1 MKFAIKF
8 FQGAF
13 YLQCTLLFG
22 SFTAFAQM
30 KPNITSP
37 PSGVLN
43 INETS
48 VAAQSSATERIETI
62 GFSFSDAH
70 PLSLREAI
78 EMALVNNPDV
88 KLVQKN
94 GQLAQCD
101 LKAAYGDYDARVAF
115 SSRFERER
123 TPGTNIFNSGSNAIS
138 ILTRNHINAIQVEKN
153 LPRWGSILNGE
164 FSATRNFSTDPFNT
178 FRASTLT
185 SLTFSLTQP
194 LGRGRNFD
202 ATRRRIEIARRNLTL
217 TDYEFRQR
225 AIETVAA
232 VQRAYWD
239 LAFALKNLQVQQ
251 EALRNTEAQRVHI
264 ERLIAEGRLAPVETL
279 AVEAEIAQF
288 SKERLTAVAGVVHA
302 ENELKK
308 LIAAPDDEKLPRQS
322 LLPTDDIHLAPPT
335 LVLDEAVKTAMEN
348 RLEIQRQN
356 IAQEINGIERRFA
369 REQVKP
375 QIDVTASYGL
385 NGFAGRPA
393 PTILGHLDGNAAR
406 SPAPPQ
412 LLTGGYGQSLNN
424 LFQNRFNTFRVGV
437 SVSLPLRNTAAKAEL
452 SRTTL
457 EAEKL
462 EIEKRKTLQIIR
474 IEVEN
479 ALQEVRTAEAK
490 LKAAKIATMAFAQ
503 SLESERRKLDA
514 GSAAA
519 SIPLILEKRTRL
531 AQALS
536 SEVQIRIELNKAISD
551 LQRITGITLKHS
563 GIDIQNAPTTPNYP

>member
-8 FQGAF
+8 FQSAF
-13 YLQCTLLFG
+13 YLQCALLFG

-30 KPNITSP
+30 TPNIESFP
-37 PSGVLN
+37 PGVVH

-48 VAAQSSATERIETI
+48 AVNQSNATERIETV
-62 GFSFSDAH
+62 GFSLSVAH

-78 EMALVNNPDV
+78 EMALVNNADV

-101 LKAAYGDYDARVAF
+101 LRAAYGDYDARIAF
-115 SSRFERER
+115 SSRFEREL

-138 ILTRNHINAIQVEKN
+138 ILTRNQINAVRVEKN
-153 LPRWGSILNGE
+153 LSRWGSILNGE
-164 FSATRNFSTDPFNT
+164 FSAIRNFSTDPFNT

-202 ATRRRIEIARRNLTL
+202 ATRRRIEIARRNLTV

-251 EALRNTEAQRVHI
+251 EALQNTEAQRAHI
-264 ERLIAEGRLAPVETL
+264 ERLIAEGKLAPAETL

-288 SKERLTAVAGVVHA
+288 NKERLTAVAGVVHA

-308 LIAAPDDEKLPRQS
+308 LIAAPEDEKFLRHA
-322 LLPTDDIHLAPPT
+322 LLPTDDIHLASPT
-335 LVLDEAVKTAMEN
+335 IVLDEAVKTAMEN

-369 REQVKP
+369 REEVKP

-393 PTILGHLDGNAAR
+393 PTILGHLDGDAAR

-424 LFQNRFNTFRVGV
+424 LFRNRFNTFRVGV
-437 SVSLPLRNTAAKAEL
+437 SVSLPLRNSAAKAEL

-474 IEVEN
+474 IEVES

-490 LKAAKIATMAFAQ
+490 LKAAEIASIAFAK

-519 SIPLILEKRTRL
+519 SISLVLEKRTRL
-531 AQALS
+531 AQALA
-536 SEVQIRIELNKAISD
+536 SEVQIRIELNKAIGE
-551 LQRITGITLKHS
+551 LQRVTGTTLKQS
-563 GIDIQNAPTTPNYP
+563 GIDIQNAPMTPNYP